1 MSTPPLPPPFF
12 PPLPKKGEKPI
23 LRRAT
28 NTYLPL
34 SKRSFSLDPEI
45 PNKDEIPLK
54 SRRSQSRREKLNGK
68 SAPHVSSPHLLPQCP
83 RARQQSPRSRYQSV
97 NSIESGYLV
106 HLAMRVSMRSVA
118 VTTTNSQ
125 VRPRDSCLQRA
136 IALRSRKVE
145 QGRGRR
151 CSDTT
156 PWTPLRECRVN
167 ENIRGVLSHGVF
179 VRIRSR
185 DYLFLPL
192 SLVRPV
198 GISSAI
204 SGRS

>member
-1 MSTPPLPPPFF
+1 M
-12 PPLPKKGEKPI
+12 E
-23 LRRAT
+23 
-28 NTYLPL
+28 N
-34 SKRSFSLDPEI
+34 
-45 PNKDEIPLK
+45 
-54 SRRSQSRREKLNGK
+54 
-68 SAPHVSSPHLLPQCP
+68 PHHTVSSPHLLPQCP

-97 NSIESGYLV
+97 NSIGSGYLV

-167 ENIRGVLSHGVF
+167 ENIRGVLSYGVF
-179 VRIRSR
+179 VAYARETISFSLSLSSDQLGSVR
-185 DYLFLPL
+185 LFLV
-192 SLVRPV
+192 VRKN
-198 GISSAI
+198 
-204 SGRS
+204 